1 MSLDVPVWTIIRR
14 MIVTLQS
21 ERLRTVEQIEAFLG
35 GNAEVDFKP
44 EGREVAYGF
53 ARRTL
58 VRLGYASLDR
68 PGKGAVREYLVKT
81 TGFSRTQVTRLIAQR
96 RERGRIEDR
105 RGGNSGRPFARV
117 YRRLTSACWP
127 RPTRSAASSAGRR
140 RARCC
145 GASSW
150 PGFSLPA

>member
-81 TGFSRTQVTRLIAQR
+81 TGFSRAQVTRLIAQH
-96 RERGRIEDR
+96 RETGRIEDR
-105 RGGNSGRPFARV
+105 RGGNSGRPLRGSTAGRHPPAGRG
-117 YRRLTSACWP
+117 RRDR
-127 RPTRSAASSAGRR
+127 RPALRAGGVRGAAAQAPSLNRSAVR
-140 RARCC
+140 
-145 GASSW
+145 
-150 PGFSLPA
+150 

>member
-1 MSLDVPVWTIIRR
+1 M
-14 MIVTLQS
+14 TLQT

-44 EGREVAYGF
+44 EGREAAYGF

-81 TGFSRTQVTRLIAQR
+81 TGFSRAQVTRLIAQH
-96 RERGRIEDR
+96 RETGRIEDR

-117 YRRLTSACWP
+117 YTPADIACWP
-127 RPTRSAASSAGRR
+127 AACEVLRREFEVFGDRRHERLSRLSASHLYNLRR
-140 RARCC
+140 T
-145 GASSW
+145 
-150 PGFSLPA
+150 